1 MEKGGQALS
10 KKCEVLVSCFEA
22 IRIRSGRRLL
32 LLPLQQHVRMLISQE
47 GWIGRQ
53 LKNWE
58 EGKAVF

>member
-32 LLPLQQHVRMLISQE
+32 ILPLQQHVRMLIS
-47 GWIGRQ
+47 
-53 LKNWE
+53 
-58 EGKAVF
+58 